1 MEGGLVEEQS
11 LLSLTQEALSSLSG
25 TLEEKMSAVESAVV
39 AESVSLETK
48 LCLIEA
54 AVQSGFAD
62 TAKAQALLA
71 QALDATCKTLE
82 QLAAI
87 SGKLATE
94 QLAKAFK
101 SVAETIEGKIQSEGE
116 LLAALQDMVRGLQ
129 QVLAPTA

>member
-1 MEGGLVEEQS
+1 M
-11 LLSLTQEALSSLSG
+11 
-25 TLEEKMSAVESAVV
+25 ESAVV

-82 QLAAI
+82 EKLAATEKMI
-87 SGKLATE
+87 QGQAALLSAKLA
-94 QLAKAFK
+94 LI
-101 SVAETIEGKIQSEGE
+101 ETAVKEGFADDQKRQE
-116 LLAALQDMVRGLQ
+116 LLQKAVETLRGLQ

>member
-1 MEGGLVEEQS
+1 METLRG
-11 LLSLTQEALSSLSG
+11 TQE
-25 TLEEKMSAVESAVV
+25 EKLAAVEAAVESQG
-39 AESVSLETK
+39 SSLDAK
-48 LCLIEA
+48 LNLM
-54 AVQSGFAD
+54 
-62 TAKAQALLA
+62 AKALENGIGDQNAAGGQLKSALKSSLGTLGI
-71 QALDATCKTLE
+71 QLTELRDQTLE

-87 SGKLATE
+87 FGKLTTE